1 MISNEHKISFEQ
13 LEYHERKATVEALLF
28 SAEEP
33 LTIQDI
39 FSLLL
44 IGNNHP
50 EQKKQLLESIIESSE
65 ITPYYI
71 EQLINDINDEL
82 VATGRPFKIVKVANG
97 FVFATL
103 SKYGEIIQRLVKSKV
118 KKRLSQAALETLS
131 IIAYRQPISKSEI
144 EQIRGVSSNEV
155 VNNLLERELISLA
168 GRTSTP
174 GKALLYTTSLEFLK
188 TFGLNELTDLP
199 KIQEIEELRMDETP
213 LFSRNINPDN
223 VSVEVNDSQ
232 SETENT
238 QGEEIS
244 QPLYE

>member
-1 MISNEHKISFEQ
+1 MQSNEQKISFEQ
-13 LEYHERKATVEALLF
+13 LEYHERKATIEALLF
-28 SAEEP
+28 SSEEP
-33 LTIQDI
+33 ITIQDM

-71 EQLINDINDEL
+71 EQLINEINDEL
-82 VATGRPFKIVKVANG
+82 VTTGRPFKIVKVANG
-97 FVFATL
+97 YVFATL

-131 IIAYRQPISKSEI
+131 IIAYKQPISKSEI

-168 GRTSTP
+168 GRTNTP

-199 KIQEIEELRMDETP
+199 KIQEIEELRTNETP
-213 LFSRNINPDN
+213 LFSRNVVQDN
-223 VSVEVNDSQ
+223 LTNEANDSQ
-232 SETENT
+232 SETEDI
-238 QGEEIS
+238 QSEEIS

>member
-1 MISNEHKISFEQ
+1 MIQTDQKITFEQ
-13 LEYHERKATVEALLF
+13 LEHQERKATLEALLF
-28 SAEEP
+28 SSEEP
-33 LTIQDI
+33 LTTQDI
-39 FSLLL
+39 FALLL
-44 IGNNHP
+44 IGNNNP
-50 EQKKQLLESIIESSE
+50 EQKKALLESIIESSE

-71 EQLINDINDEL
+71 DQLINEINEEL
-82 VATGRPFKIVKVANG
+82 VSSGRPFKIVKVANG
-97 FVFATL
+97 YVFATL

-168 GRTSTP
+168 GRTNTP

-188 TFGLNELTDLP
+188 TFGLNELSDLP
-199 KIQEIEELRMDETP
+199 KIQEIEDIRTDETP
-213 LFSRNINPDN
+213 LFSRNVTPEN
-223 VSVEVNDSQ
+223 VTETSNELQNDGEVLQN
-232 SETENT
+232 
-238 QGEEIS
+238 EEIS

>member
-1 MISNEHKISFEQ
+1 MIPTEQKLSFEQ
-13 LEYHERKATVEALLF
+13 LDTTERKATIEALLF

-44 IGNNHP
+44 IGNNNE
-50 EQKKQLLESIIESSE
+50 EQKKQLIESVIESSE

-71 EQLINDINDEL
+71 EQLINEINEEL
-82 VATGRPFKIVKVANG
+82 VSTGRAFKIVKVANG
-97 FVFATL
+97 FVFSTL

-131 IIAYRQPISKSEI
+131 IIAYKQPISKSEI

-155 VNNLLERELISLA
+155 VNNLIERELVSIA
-168 GRTSTP
+168 GRANTP
-174 GKALLYTTSLEFLK
+174 GKPLLYSTSLEFLK
-188 TFGLNELTDLP
+188 TFGLNELNDLP
-199 KIQEIEELRMDETP
+199 KIQEIEEIRTNETP
-213 LFSRNINPDN
+213 LFSRNVLAETGDEEPKEQKNEQE
-223 VSVEVNDSQ
+223 SEQVEEV
-232 SETENT
+232 
-238 QGEEIS
+238 S